1 MTGRDSTV
9 RLPSWL
15 IAASLAVV
23 VIATLTYF
31 ITTNNDNTDEA
42 APPENKAATSS
53 STPTDQQSAAADK
66 DDEKKSEESK
76 KPEKGATG
84 KNGKKSD
91 RPKDIGGPKKS
102 DAPAKKKQQTEEPT
116 ITADATVDVYNNA
129 GITNL
134 AASVSADVRAAGF
147 AIGGVDN
154 WYGAIPS
161 TTVYYPPGLEEQAEL
176 LADTLGVGR
185 IMPAVDP
192 MSSERLSLI
201 LTAAI

>member
-1 MTGRDSTV
+1 MTPRDSTV

-42 APPENKAATSS
+42 APPDKSAPSS
-53 STPTDQQSAAADK
+53 STPTEQESDAADGG
-66 DDEKKSEESK
+66 DEKKSDEKSEKNANKPDK
-76 KPEKGATG
+76 K
-84 KNGKKSD
+84 
-91 RPKDIGGPKKS
+91 KDIGGPKKS
-102 DAPAKKKQQTEEPT
+102 DAPPKNKQQESEKPQVTP
-116 ITADATVDVYNNA
+116 DAIVDVYNNA

-134 AASVSADVRAAGF
+134 AASASADVRAAGF

-161 TTVYYPPGLEEQAEL
+161 TTVYYPPGLEQQAEL
-176 LADTLGVGR
+176 LSDKLGVGR
-185 IMPAVDP
+185 VMPAVDP
-192 MSSERLSLI
+192 MSGERLSLI

>member
-1 MTGRDSTV
+1 MTGRDSTI

-42 APPENKAATSS
+42 TPPPETSS
-53 STPTDQQSAAADK
+53 PSSSEPSDQASKSADDGGEKSKSDDK
-66 DDEKKSEESK
+66 SGAKSEKDTDKPAK
-76 KPEKGATG
+76 K
-84 KNGKKSD
+84 
-91 RPKDIGGPKKS
+91 KDIGGTKKS
-102 DAPAKKKQQTEEPT
+102 DAPPKSKHKQAKKPK
-116 ITADATVDVYNNA
+116 ITPDATVDVYNNA

-134 AASVSADVRAAGF
+134 AASASANVRAAGF

-161 TTVYYPPGLEEQAEL
+161 TTVYYPPGLEQQAEL

>member
-1 MTGRDSTV
+1 MMNQRDSAV

-15 IAASLAVV
+15 IAASLVAV

-42 APPENKAATSS
+42 SPQSEPTQTSDAPESDSP
-53 STPTDQQSAAADK
+53 P
-66 DDEKKSEESK
+66 DDEKTDDGQRATGDSDGPAEKAKPDEQQAKQDAEPEK
-76 KPEKGATG
+76 KQQKPEK
-84 KNGKKSD
+84 
-91 RPKDIGGPKKS
+91 
-102 DAPAKKKQQTEEPT
+102 KKQPQPEVAP
-116 ITADATVDVYNNA
+116 DATVDVYNNS

-134 AASVSADVRAAGF
+134 AASASGDVQSAGF
-147 AIGGVDN
+147 VVGGVDN

-161 TTVYYPPGLEEQAEL
+161 TTVYYPPGMEEQAKL

-185 IMPAVDP
+185 MLPAVAP
-192 MSSERLSLI
+192 MSGDRLSLI

>member
-1 MTGRDSTV
+1 MTPRDSTV

-31 ITTNNDNTDEA
+31 ITTSNDNTDEA
-42 APPENKAATSS
+42 TPPSDPPAS
-53 STPTDQQSAAADK
+53 SAAASDETTKEPAKDEDK
-66 DDEKKSEESK
+66 SSKPDKKSK
-76 KPEKGATG
+76 KPKKANNSSRSD
-84 KNGKKSD
+84 KSSKPDNAKKSD
-91 RPKDIGGPKKS
+91 QSQEKKR
-102 DAPAKKKQQTEEPT
+102 
-116 ITADATVDVYNNA
+116 ADKPSVSANATVDVYNNA

-134 AASVSADVRAAGF
+134 AASASSDVRAAGF
-147 AIGGVDN
+147 SIGGVDN

-161 TTVYYPPGLEEQAEL
+161 TTVYYPPGMEQQAKL
-176 LADTLGVGR
+176 LADNLGVGR
-185 IMPAVDP
+185 VMQAVDP

>member
-1 MTGRDSTV
+1 MTHRDSTI

-31 ITTNNDNTDEA
+31 ITTNNGNTDEA
-42 APPENKAATSS
+42 APPPDKSAPSS
-53 STPTDQQSAAADK
+53 STPTDQ
-66 DDEKKSEESK
+66 ESK
-76 KPEKGATG
+76 GADNGGEK
-84 KNGKKSD
+84 
-91 RPKDIGGPKKS
+91 KKS
-102 DAPAKKKQQTEEPT
+102 DAPPEKKQSEKSTKKKSDKNKDIGGTKKSDAPPKKKQTEKPEVTP
-116 ITADATVDVYNNA
+116 DATVDVYNNA

-134 AASVSADVRAAGF
+134 AASASADVQAGGF

-161 TTVYYPPGLEEQAEL
+161 TTVYYPPGLEQQAEL
-176 LADTLGVGR
+176 LADTLGVSR

-192 MSSERLSLI
+192 MSGERLSLI

>member
-1 MTGRDSTV
+1 MTHRDSTV

-42 APPENKAATSS
+42 APPSDESTSS
-53 STPTDQQSAAADK
+53 SPAPSEDKPKGADDSDAKKQPTKPKKKPDK
-66 DDEKKSEESK
+66 NAEKK
-76 KPEKGATG
+76 
-84 KNGKKSD
+84 N
-91 RPKDIGGPKKS
+91 IGGTKKS
-102 DAPAKKKQQTEEPT
+102 DAPPKKKQEPAKPE

-129 GITNL
+129 GITDL
-134 AASVSADVRAAGF
+134 AASVAADVRAAGF

-161 TTVYYPPGLEEQAEL
+161 TTVYYPPGLEQQAEL
-176 LADTLGVGR
+176 LADSLGVGR
-185 IMPAVDP
+185 IRPAVDP
-192 MSSERLSLI
+192 MSSERLSVV